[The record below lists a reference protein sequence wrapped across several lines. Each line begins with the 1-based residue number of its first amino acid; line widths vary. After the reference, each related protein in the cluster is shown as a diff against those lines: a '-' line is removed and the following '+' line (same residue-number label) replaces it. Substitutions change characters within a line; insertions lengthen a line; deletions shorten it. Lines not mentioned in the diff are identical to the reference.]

1 MSVQPDIWVAK
12 SGQDWVSQASRL
24 ILQVSEAA
32 IQAQGRCLLALSGG
46 STPKTLY
53 QAWTNP
59 DWSQRFDWSR
69 TVFLFGD
76 ERCVPPNHAESNY
89 GMAQAALF
97 HPLGI
102 QPEAIIRMEGE
113 HPDPITAARDYETRV
128 RALTGCPE
136 PDFPRLDLILLGLGD
151 DGHTASLFPGT
162 AALEDRIHAVTVG
175 HAPKGIA
182 LRLTLTLGVINRAT
196 MVVFLVTGSS
206 KAPIV
211 QAVLE
216 PRTSVE
222 QGLPAA
228 MVKPR
233 SGRLVWML
241 DQAAAAQLNGMNQG
255 TGFTR
260 NA

>member
-1 MSVQPDIWVAK
+1 
-12 SGQDWVSQASRL
+12 
-24 ILQVSEAA
+24 
-32 IQAQGRCLLALSGG
+32 
-46 STPKTLY
+46 
-53 QAWTNP
+53 
-59 DWSQRFDWSR
+59 
-69 TVFLFGD
+69 
-76 ERCVPPNHAESNY
+76 
-89 GMAQAALF
+89 
-97 HPLGI
+97 
-102 QPEAIIRMEGE
+102 
-113 HPDPITAARDYETRV
+113 
-128 RALTGCPE
+128 
-136 PDFPRLDLILLGLGD
+136 
-151 DGHTASLFPGT
+151 
-162 AALEDRIHAVTVG
+162 
-175 HAPKGIA
+175 
-182 LRLTLTLGVINRAT
+182 